1 MYVVS
6 TNIGTLNALCPY
18 PTITFLIQHC
28 FAKRLKSKQ
37 PYWYWNMLDEN
48 LMQVNLPSCL
58 VSKYT
63 QQSSTV

>member
-28 FAKRLKSKQ
+28 FAKIIKKQ
-37 PYWYWNMLDEN
+37 VTL
-48 LMQVNLPSCL
+48 L
-58 VSKYT
+58 VLEY
-63 QQSSTV
+63 VG